1 MKRLGMIDAAVLAAG
16 LIFAMSP
23 ARAQVLLKVG
33 HDSPTDIPYHVAA
46 EYFKERVERETAGRV
61 TVQIFPNAQLGD
73 EATLVSGL
81 RLGSVDVAITSIAP
95 ISELVPEVE
104 LYNLPFL
111 FRDVEHAVSVAN
123 GKIGDVLKTKI
134 EPAIAGRVVAWGSL
148 GERDMWNS
156 KRPIKGA
163 ADLKGLKM
171 RIQQSATQQQTYEAL
186 GALPTPIPFT
196 ELFTALQTGVVDGAD
211 NGPLDVLSGFHQ
223 VTKYLT
229 LTRHFI
235 VLNPVMIS
243 DKALGRLGDA
253 DRTIVLTALADS
265 AQVLTK
271 DTVAKTEEAI
281 KKLQTLGLEIIELTP
296 ESRAG
301 FIAAIQGVLENNA
314 SRVGGRAIIEDV
326 LAGQ

>member
-1 MKRLGMIDAAVLAAG
+1 MKVLSGGAT
-16 LIFAMSP
+16 IFALSLLIASGP
-23 ARAQVLLKVG
+23 SHAQTLLKFG
-33 HDSPTDIPYHVAA
+33 HDSPTDIPYHAAA
-46 EYFKERVERETAGRV
+46 EYFKERVERETSGRV

-81 RLGSVDVAITSIAP
+81 ALGSVDITITSIAP

-111 FRDVEHAVSVAN
+111 FRDVDHAVGVAN
-123 GKIGDVLKTKI
+123 GDVGQALKEKI
-134 EPAIAGRVVAWGSL
+134 EPAILGKVVAWGSL

-156 KRPIKGA
+156 QRPIA
-163 ADLKGLKM
+163 TVADLKGLKM

-196 ELFTALQTGVVDGAD
+196 ELYTALQTGVVDGAD
-211 NGPLDVLSGFHQ
+211 NGPLDVLSGFYQ

-243 DKALGRLGDA
+243 DKALARLDDA
-253 DRTIVLTALADS
+253 DREIVLAALTDS
-265 AQVLTK
+265 ADVLTE
-271 DTVAKTEEAI
+271 DTKAKTAEAVEQ
-281 KKLQTLGLEIIELTP
+281 LRANGLEISDLTP
-296 ESRAG
+296 ENRRA
-301 FIAAIQGVLENNA
+301 FIDAVAGVFDTSA
-314 SRVGGRAIIEDV
+314 DRVGGRAVIDSV
-326 LAGQ
+326 LATQ